1 MRSRGNQV
9 QLDCDTDISLYDS
22 LVEPEEQ
29 EEQEEPEIQ
38 EVQNQDDPT
47 EQNEFPT
54 CSICFEQLGRG
65 VITTPCGHCFHTN
78 CIDQWI
84 QAGAAN
90 RCPTCRQIVDR
101 NECRQLFF

>member
-1 MRSRGNQV
+1 MRSRGNQI

-22 LVEPEEQ
+22 LVVPKPEPA
-29 EEQEEPEIQ
+29 
-38 EVQNQDDPT
+38 

-84 QAGAAN
+84 QAGAEN
-90 RCPTCRQIVDR
+90 RCPSCRQMVDR